1 MAKRTIIISA
11 VVIAG
16 ISFLLIM
23 LYHLALRLPTT
34 NQMSEYASQEPADD
48 RPVVFV
54 GVVSRFAPSLIFR
67 GYQPIMDHLSHT
79 TPYRFELRLKP
90 SYSETID
97 DLVNGNTDIAFIGS
111 LIYVSANRD
120 HGIVPI
126 LAPLNAEHRPI
137 SRAVVIARADA
148 HIPDLFSLPAST
160 IALPSDHSFS
170 ANWFTSLMQHQNAGQ
185 SSTALSFDNFSYHHS
200 VVFKVLKGEYEAGV
214 VKEWIA
220 SEYEDRGIRILMRSP
235 EIPASPIVVR
245 KNHNPAITESF
256 IRSLLSVDP
265 ADISKT
271 TGWDREFVHGV
282 TRVTHADYANL
293 AAMISQFERKQ
304 P

>member
-1 MAKRTIIISA
+1 MTKRTIIITA
-11 VVIAG
+11 VMIMGVTA
-16 ISFLLIM
+16 LLIM
-23 LYHLALRLPTT
+23 LYHLALVLPATH
-34 NQMSEYASQEPADD
+34 QIPGQSPQGPADN
-48 RPVVFV
+48 RPVVHV

-79 TPYRFELRLKP
+79 TPYRFELKLKP

-97 DLVNGNTDIAFIGS
+97 DLVDGNTDIAFIGS

-120 HGIVPI
+120 HGIIPI

-137 SRAVVIARADA
+137 SRAVVIAREDA
-148 HIPDLFSLPAST
+148 RITDVFSLPAT
-160 IALPSDHSFS
+160 AIALPSDHSFS
-170 ANWFTSLMQHQNAGQ
+170 ANWFTSLMQRQDAGHT
-185 SSTALSFDNFSYHHS
+185 SAALSFDNFSYHHS

-220 SEYEDRGIRILMRSP
+220 NEYEDRGIRILMRSP

-245 KNHNPAITESF
+245 KDHNPAITACF

-265 ADISKT
+265 TDLSKT
-271 TGWDREFVHGV
+271 TGWDREFIYGF

-293 AAMISQFERKQ
+293 ATMISQFKGGQ